1 MARLIAAEER
11 CSGPA
16 SAILNHLSL
25 GSGMW
30 QLKQQHGLLE
40 SDIKVKKYY
49 HLFNIGKFSDI
60 FSLIVTPS

>member
-1 MARLIAAEER
+1 
-11 CSGPA
+11 
-16 SAILNHLSL
+16 
-25 GSGMW
+25 MW